1 MRTGACAA
9 EGRLVM
15 DALILRASCGLKR
28 FVLARAMT
36 AVGIAESET
45 MTDNRIWISTSTKEI
60 TFSML
65 LIDLA
70 DRRRDGSC
78 KGVAGE
84 ADESS
89 DGDELHDE

>member
-1 MRTGACAA
+1 
-9 EGRLVM
+9 M

-45 MTDNRIWISTSTKEI
+45 MTDNRIGSTSTKEI

-65 LIDLA
+65 FIDLA

-84 ADESS
+84 ADEGG